1 MILLSGVVGGLLA
14 GWAWA
19 RWHRKP
25 YQAPALQSAW
35 LIPVGFVPQLIVAYL
50 PATYFRVPLW
60 LAAVSIFASL
70 IVFLAF
76 VWVNRRLPG
85 MLFLLAGL
93 LLNLS
98 VMVANRG
105 WMPISPEVANGVYGG
120 GVSRYVAALG
130 ERFGPKD
137 ILLSPQDTHLGF
149 LSDRFLLPAWSP
161 YQVAFSAGD
170 ILIAIGVFWLLARSS
185 VKVNSIQAE

>member
-1 MILLSGVVGGLLA
+1 MILLGAIAGGLLA

-19 RWHRKP
+19 RWQRRP
-25 YQAPALQSAW
+25 YQAPALQSTW
-35 LIPVGFVPQLIVAYL
+35 LVPVGFIPQLIVAYL
-50 PATYFRVPLW
+50 PATHFRVPTW
-60 LAAVSIFASL
+60 LAAVSIFGSL

-105 WMPISPEVANGVYGG
+105 WMPISPEVASRVIGAD
-120 GVSRYVAALG
+120 VSRYVALG
-130 ERFGPKD
+130 ERFGQKD
-137 ILLSPQDTHLGF
+137 LLLSPQDMHLGF
-149 LSDRFLLPAWSP
+149 LADRFLLPAWSP

-170 ILIAIGVFWLLARSS
+170 ILIGAGVFWLLARPP
-185 VKVNSIQAE
+185 VKVSPIQAE

>member
-1 MILLSGVVGGLLA
+1 MILLSGIVGGLLA

-19 RWHRKP
+19 RWRRKP

-35 LIPVGFVPQLIVAYL
+35 LIPVGFIPQFIVAYL
-50 PATYFRVPLW
+50 PATYSRAPSW

-76 VWVNRRLPG
+76 VWENRRLPG

-98 VMVANRG
+98 VMAANRG
-105 WMPISPEVANGVYGG
+105 WMPISSDVASRLIGG
-120 GVSRYVAALG
+120 DVSRYVALG

-137 ILLSPQDTHLGF
+137 ILLSPQDMHLGF
-149 LSDRFLLPAWSP
+149 LADRFLLPAWSP

-170 ILIAIGVFWLLARSS
+170 ILIAIGVFWLLARPP
-185 VKVNSIQAE
+185 VKVNPMDAE